1 MRRPLFW
8 CGAACFTL
16 VASLCGQQT
25 DQETI
30 KQLTERL
37 VESERRIAALEQ
49 KLGMTSAAPALEPAA
64 GSLSAVVSQQAN
76 GVPASDS
83 SAEVD
88 AKIAQAQAEARNQ
101 DMGGHNMELPGGG
114 PTLNIRGFF
123 DFNFGT
129 GSIANPLDFPVYN
142 NGCTPCGNPL
152 TLPHTAFQSGEFD
165 LFMTSRLSDHL
176 SFLAEAVFG
185 ADTTN
190 AYSIDLERYQL
201 TYRLNDYFALTG
213 GRFHTAI
220 GYYNTAYHHGTWFS
234 TAEGR
239 PIMYLFEDSGGNLPV
254 HTVGMSATGLV
265 PQTGKFGL
273 HWIAEIGNGRA
284 SDPAVFDPVQ
294 NFISDR
300 NHKAFNL
307 AAYIRPEWAQGLQ
320 IGGSYYR
327 DRLYPTGFSGDSE
340 YIASAYIVYITPTW
354 EFLNEAVM
362 LSDHMVGTAIT
373 FNNPMAYTQLSR
385 KFGIYRPYFRYQY
398 VNDRLGDPASIITGL
413 YYGPSVGLRM
423 DLSEYAAFKL
433 QYNRLER
440 DLLLPAQNGL
450 NAQIAFTF

>member
-37 VESERRIAALEQ
+37 AESERRIAALEQ
-49 KLGMTSAAPALEPAA
+49 KLGVTSAASASEPAV
-64 GSLSAVVSQQAN
+64 GSASAAATQQAN
-76 GVPASDS
+76 VVPASDS

-88 AKIAQAQAEARNQ
+88 GKIAQAQAEARNQ

-176 SFLAEAVFG
+176 SFLAEVVFG

-190 AYSIDLERYQL
+190 AYSIDIERYQL

-254 HTVGMSATGLV
+254 HTVGASATGLV
-265 PQTGKFGL
+265 PQTGKLGL
-273 HWIAEIGNGRA
+273 HWIAEVGNGR
-284 SDPAVFDPVQ
+284 SSNPAVFDPVQ

-327 DRLYPTGFSGDSE
+327 DRLYPPGFSGDSE

-362 LSDHMVGTAIT
+362 LSDHMVGTPIT

-440 DLLLPAQNGL
+440 DLLLPAENGL